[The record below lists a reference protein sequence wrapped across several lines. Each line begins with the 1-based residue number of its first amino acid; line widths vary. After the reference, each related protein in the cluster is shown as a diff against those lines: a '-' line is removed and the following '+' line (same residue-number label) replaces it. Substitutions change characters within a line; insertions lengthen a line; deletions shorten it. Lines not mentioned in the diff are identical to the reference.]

1 MRGNEL
7 GSHLIISERE
17 ANGGLSNVPPKG
29 YLRCQIADADG
40 RGGGG
45 NVSRADWSTMPL
57 SRQQGREVVSPFAG
71 RATKDPHQ
79 AKVNNNTY
87 PIMARSEPATHC
99 DFYAL
104 AP

>member
-1 MRGNEL
+1 MSLQRVICGAKSPTRTDVRT
-7 GSHLIISERE
+7 G
-17 ANGGLSNVPPKG
+17 
-29 YLRCQIADADG
+29 
-40 RGGGG
+40 GGGG

-87 PIMARSEPATHC
+87 PIIARSEPATHC

>member
-1 MRGNEL
+1 MSLQRVICGAKSPTRTEGEGVEMSAAQIGAQCLCL
-7 GSHLIISERE
+7 GS
-17 ANGGLSNVPPKG
+17 
-29 YLRCQIADADG
+29 
-40 RGGGG
+40 RGG
-45 NVSRADWSTMPL
+45 RWFRP
-57 SRQQGREVVSPFAG
+57 SPGG

-87 PIMARSEPATHC
+87 PIMARSEPATHG